1 MDVRLAVADIAVV
14 PVLHIVDHSLALPGI
29 ATVAPMPASA
39 QVPASVLLGMAAL
52 AVAVGVIQSSIRCIR
67 CRTCRCILL
76 KIRQKRI

>member
-14 PVLHIVDHSLALPGI
+14 PVLRIVDHSLALPDI
-29 ATVAPMPASA
+29 AAVA

>member
-52 AVAVGVIQSSIRCIR
+52 AVAV
-67 CRTCRCILL
+67 
-76 KIRQKRI
+76 